1 VTPVHLP
8 IALGALVTVMV
19 NGSFVPS
26 APGAALHDGRVVGP
40 PVLVAQFAD
49 RVEANADGTLA
60 AQRGGV
66 QCSARALPGSDPPLV
81 ELAPLARCL
90 GAQVGWDGRS
100 KTLTITFEGPVT
112 VQTMAPYD
120 PSSPRVAPTT
130 IFTPE
135 PASPTPRAVTT
146 GSPRPRRTAIPAVPS
161 WPVPAST
168 TTPSP

>member
-1 VTPVHLP
+1 
-8 IALGALVTVMV
+8 MV

-49 RVEANADGTLA
+49 RVEAAADGTVV
-60 AQRGGV
+60 AQRGPV
-66 QCSARALPGSDPPLV
+66 RCTARALPGSDPPLV

-90 GAQVGWDGRS
+90 GAQVGWDSAS
-100 KTLTITFEGPVT
+100 KTLTIAFEGPVT

-130 IFTPE
+130 VFTPE
-135 PASPTPRAVTT
+135 PASPTPRVVTT

-161 WPVPAST
+161 WPGPAA

>member
-1 VTPVHLP
+1 
-8 IALGALVTVMV
+8 MV

-49 RVEANADGTLA
+49 RVEAEADGA
-60 AQRGGV
+60 VVAQRGPV
-66 QCSARALPGSDPPLV
+66 RCTARALPGSDPPLV

-90 GAQVGWDGRS
+90 GAQVGWDGAS
-100 KTLTITFEGPVT
+100 KTLTIAFEGPIT

-120 PSSPRVAPTT
+120 PNAPRVAPTT
-130 IFTPE
+130 VFTPE

-146 GSPRPRRTAIPAVPS
+146 GSPRPPRTADPALPP
-161 WPVPAST
+161 WAGAGDT
-168 TTPSP
+168 H